1 MKRERSRCGNDR
13 EHTAVCDCNLDEQE
27 RAAIVPTL
35 IVAANLLAVLA
46 LSAESYGHYAMQ
58 IAGAPPGADLRDL
71 RLAQQLGLTVVWT
84 IYGGALLTIGLL
96 RRRPLLRM
104 MALLLLAMTIVKV
117 YVLDIWSLSKL
128 YRIIALILL
137 GAVLLLVSFLYQ
149 PLRRRLAEAEANPDI
164 EAQAETD

>member
-1 MKRERSRCGNDR
+1 M
-13 EHTAVCDCNLDEQE
+13 
-27 RAAIVPTL
+27 VPAL

-46 LSAESYGHYAMQ
+46 LSVESYGHYAMQ
-58 IAGAPPGADLRDL
+58 IANAQETGADLRDL

-84 IYGGALLTIGLL
+84 VYGGALLTIGLL

-104 MALLLLAMTIVKV
+104 MALLLLTMTIVKV
-117 YVLDIWSLSKL
+117 YVLDIWSLTKL

-137 GAVLLLVSFLYQ
+137 GIVLLLVSFLYQ
-149 PLRRRLAEAEANPDI
+149 PLRRRLAEAEADTDI